1 MSALFGGRGDVFWYL
16 GLLPNGGMGS
26 SALFRVAEGRCGCFL
41 RAPSKFQVSG
51 SMARPPT
58 PLSQITPASAEHN
71 KGRLEDRLKKLTTTT
86 VGKLGNPSRWM
97 TKDQQRIWKQ
107 LVKAAPGMLGEND
120 RPLMEI
126 TCVLKQ
132 KLESQ
137 NIENAQITQLINCL
151 QKLGMIPAERAPV
164 SQKVLEDANPWDRF
178 KKPTS

>member
-1 MSALFGGRGDVFWYL
+1 
-16 GLLPNGGMGS
+16 
-26 SALFRVAEGRCGCFL
+26 
-41 RAPSKFQVSG
+41 
-51 SMARPPT
+51 
-58 PLSQITPASAEHN
+58 
-71 KGRLEDRLKKLTTTT
+71 
-86 VGKLGNPSRWM
+86 
-97 TKDQQRIWKQ
+97 
-107 LVKAAPGMLGEND
+107 
-120 RPLMEI
+120 MEI

>member
-1 MSALFGGRGDVFWYL
+1 
-16 GLLPNGGMGS
+16 
-26 SALFRVAEGRCGCFL
+26 
-41 RAPSKFQVSG
+41 
-51 SMARPPT
+51 MARPPT

-107 LVKAAPGMLGEND
+107 LVKAAPGVLGEND